1 MVAEETNSKLEA
13 LLAKNLSL
21 FQTIS
26 QQLDLLINI
35 NEKMLETQKEVLQG
49 VSRRPDNGIPPDT
62 LSLLT
67 LPLSLRKTVMA
78 LYKLHRATAEDI
90 SSETK
95 RMRGIESASAN
106 QLVRMGYLKKMRQ
119 GRKVYFYIESTVEM
133 KKGKGGR
140 FLSTHNV
147 GALKKQSRHQ

>member
-1 MVAEETNSKLEA
+1 MHFAVLKMATEETNSKLEA

-35 NEKMLETQKEVLQG
+35 NEKILETQKEFLQG

-67 LPLSLRKTVMA
+67 LPLSLRKTVMV
-78 LYKLHRATAEDI
+78 LYKLQKATAEGI
-90 SSETK
+90 SEETK
-95 RMRGIESASAN
+95 RLRGVESAAAN
-106 QLVRMGYLKKMRQ
+106 QLVRMGYLKKTRQ
-119 GRKVYFYIESTVEM
+119 GRKVYFYIESPVEM
-133 KKGKGGR
+133 KK
-140 FLSTHNV
+140 
-147 GALKKQSRHQ
+147 

>member
-1 MVAEETNSKLEA
+1 MESVICCIIAYAKMHFAVLKMTDEKSNLKLET

-35 NEKMLETQKEVLQG
+35 NEKMLETQKEFLQG
-49 VSRRPDNGIPPDT
+49 ISRRPDSGISPDT

-78 LYKLHRATAEDI
+78 LYKLQKATAEDI

-119 GRKVYFYIESTVEM
+119 GRKVYFYIESPVEM
-133 KKGKGGR
+133 EK
-140 FLSTHNV
+140 
-147 GALKKQSRHQ
+147 

>member
-35 NEKMLETQKEVLQG
+35 NEKMLETQKEFLQG

-78 LYKLHRATAEDI
+78 LYKLQKATAEDL

-106 QLVRMGYLKKMRQ
+106 QLVRMGYLKKTRQ
-119 GRKVYFYIESTVEM
+119 GRKVYFYIESPVEM
-133 KKGKGGR
+133 EK
-140 FLSTHNV
+140 
-147 GALKKQSRHQ
+147 

>member
-1 MVAEETNSKLEA
+1 MENVICCIIAHTTMHFAVLKMANEESKSKLET

-26 QQLDLLINI
+26 QQIDLLINI
-35 NEKMLETQKEVLQG
+35 NEKMLETQKEFLQG
-49 VSRRPDNGIPPDT
+49 ISRRPDSGIPPDT

-78 LYKLHRATAEDI
+78 LYKLQKATAEDI

-95 RMRGIESASAN
+95 RLRGIESASAN
-106 QLVRMGYLKKMRQ
+106 QLVRMGYLQK
-119 GRKVYFYIESTVEM
+119 
-133 KKGKGGR
+133 
-140 FLSTHNV
+140 
-147 GALKKQSRHQ
+147 

>member
-35 NEKMLETQKEVLQG
+35 NEKILETQKEFLQG
-49 VSRRPDNGIPPDT
+49 VNRRPDNGIPPDT

-78 LYKLHRATAEDI
+78 LYKLQKATAEDL

-119 GRKVYFYIESTVEM
+119 GRKVYFYIESPVEM
-133 KKGKGGR
+133 EK
-140 FLSTHNV
+140 
-147 GALKKQSRHQ
+147 

>member
-1 MVAEETNSKLEA
+1 MHFAVLKMVTEEPNSKLET

-35 NEKMLETQKEVLQG
+35 NEKMLETQKEFLQG

-78 LYKLHRATAEDI
+78 LYKLHRATAEGI
-90 SSETK
+90 SEETK
-95 RMRGIESASAN
+95 RLRGIESASAN

-119 GRKVYFYIESTVEM
+119 GRKVYFYIESPVEM
-133 KKGKGGR
+133 EK
-140 FLSTHNV
+140 
-147 GALKKQSRHQ
+147 

>member
-1 MVAEETNSKLEA
+1 MENVIWCIVAQAIMHLVVSDMAIDESNSTPNA
-13 LLAKNLSL
+13 DLAKILSL

-35 NEKMLETQKEVLQG
+35 NEKILETQKEFLQG
-49 VSRRPDNGIPPDT
+49 VSGRSGNEIPPDT

-78 LYKLHRATAEDI
+78 LYKLQKATAEGI

-95 RMRGIESASAN
+95 RLRGIESASAN
-106 QLVRMGYLKKMRQ
+106 QLVRMGYLKKTRQ
-119 GRKVYFYIESTVEM
+119 GRKVFFYIESPTEM
-133 KKGKGGR
+133 GK
-140 FLSTHNV
+140 
-147 GALKKQSRHQ
+147 